1 MSKNLIP
8 EICKMLGVELGEEFK
23 WYSKHDCITY
33 RLKFEKDSAL
43 YHTRRTYKDLEGK
56 EKVECNWIDGKVV
69 SEFLKEVLGGRSEIV
84 KLPWKPKMGD
94 TVYAFYSPA
103 FAPFAHPRDKTNY
116 KWSVDEC
123 IWNDTPA
130 ARALLKAGWAFKTK
144 AEAIEALPAA
154 ARKEG
159 AEYEL
164 PDTEEPWKPEHG
176 RKYWSFIRYYYDDEE
191 KLAVTSSYIW
201 TGDVMGR
208 ALLKAGWVFRTK
220 GEAEAALPKVA
231 EELGVEYQL

>member
-8 EICKMLGVELGEEFK
+8 EICKMLGVELGEEFEIK
-23 WYSKHDCITY
+23 GDKDFEQKTFYLTV
-33 RLKFEKDSAL
+33 RGLKAKLDQYPNKELPAMAALDSL
-43 YHTRRTYKDLEGK
+43 LFGDT
-56 EKVECNWIDGKVV
+56 
-69 SEFLKEVLGGRSEIV
+69 EIV
-84 KLPWKPKMGD
+84 KLPWNPKMGD
-94 TVYAFYSPA
+94 TYYSFYSPA
-103 FAPFAHPRDKTNY
+103 FAPFASPDEKNNY
-116 KWSVDEC
+116 KWSVSEC

-176 RKYWSFIRYYYDDEE
+176 REYWSFIRYYYDDEE

-220 GEAEAALPKVA
+220 EEAEAALPKVA
-231 EELGVEYQL
+231 AEMAVEYEI

>member
-1 MSKNLIP
+1 MAKNLIP
-8 EICKMLGVELGEEFK
+8 QIAKMLGVELGEEFK
-23 WYSKHDCITY
+23 IGNNSVRFWFDLDGLHSEEFEIADLTLY
-33 RLKFEKDSAL
+33 RLAC
-43 YHTRRTYKDLEGK
+43 GK
-56 EKVECNWIDGKVV
+56 A
-69 SEFLKEVLGGRSEIV
+69 EIV

-103 FAPFAHPRDKTNY
+103 FAPFANARDKTNY

-130 ARALLKAGWAFKTK
+130 ARALLKVGWAFKTK

-176 RKYWSFIRYYYDDEE
+176 RKYWSFIRYYYNDEE

-231 EELGVEYQL
+231 KEMGVEYEL

>member
-8 EICKMLGVELGEEFK
+8 EIAKMLGVELGEEFK
-23 WYSKHDCITY
+23 IKGYD
-33 RLKFEKDSAL
+33 DSN
-43 YHTRRTYKDLEGK
+43 TRTYKFTVQGLRVKLTEHP
-56 EKVECNWIDGKVV
+56 EAT
-69 SEFLKEVLGGRSEIV
+69 EFNALVALNSLLVGDAEIA

-94 TVYAFYSPA
+94 TVYAFYSPV
-103 FAPFAHPRDKTNY
+103 FAPFANARYKTNY

-164 PDTEEPWKPEHG
+164 PDTEEPWKPQMYEEYWTFGKLG
-176 RKYWSFIRYYYDDEE
+176 RKWITVTNSWSERPHEILLLDE
-191 KLAVTSSYIW
+191 
-201 TGDVMGR
+201 
-208 ALLKAGWVFRTK
+208 GWIYRTRE
-220 GEAEAALPKVA
+220 EAKAALPKVA
-231 EELGVEYQL
+231 AEMGVQYVL